1 MESKRKTN
9 GEENRDG
16 KKWKI
21 RVKDLEK
28 QSVSEE
34 IFDAVMICNG
44 HYFEPSIPK
53 IKGDENFLGQK
64 IHSHDYRVPDIF
76 KEKSVLVIG
85 AGPSGKIIHKINER
99 RFYSKL
105 KIIFLK

>member
-1 MESKRKTN
+1 MIEPLLVSQPETTAEKQKN
-9 GEENRDG
+9 GSENRYQ

-34 IFDAVMICNG
+34 IFDAVMVCNG
-44 HYFEPSIPK
+44 HYFKPSIPK

-64 IHSHDYRVPDIF
+64 MHSHDYRVPDIF
-76 KEKSVLVIG
+76 KDKSVVVIG
-85 AGPSGKIIHKINER
+85 AGPSGKT
-99 RFYSKL
+99 S
-105 KIIFLK
+105 